1 MRVVRI
7 GGWAGRATGR
17 QVGRPGG
24 GGVER
29 ASAVRVVQGVERL
42 VGGALGRGW
51 WGGGQGSSP
60 AFLRRAPDSGS
71 EPKSTP
77 QGEKCF
83 GVCDGHVS
91 RGGAIAPRVAGL

>member
-1 MRVVRI
+1 MLRSDARDGVVEEAVRVVRI
-7 GGWAGRATGR
+7 GGWAGRTTGR
-17 QVGRPGG
+17 RVGRPGG

-60 AFLRRAPDSGS
+60 REGGRGRA
-71 EPKSTP
+71 K
-77 QGEKCF
+77 
-83 GVCDGHVS
+83 VRVLVS
-91 RGGAIAPRVAGL
+91 WFFSASVW